1 MDQLTCTVIY
11 TVDGSY
17 EPSVPASRINKLPGE
32 PRQENEGEGDAPADN
47 DKAISADAATNT
59 KDVAENA
66 DHEGETDSADS
77 ADVADAAD
85 EKKVVEQAPT
95 DEEEAPVDK
104 DEIPVND
111 ANKPADHPEAAAAVL
126 EPCLTKTKS
135 VTKLNAIL
143 KRIMKSRF
151 KTYKHKAKS
160 CCAHGRRD
168 FAWFAA
174 FRAGDGSLT
183 LKLSHDN
190 RYNTRQCNLADAGV
204 RVVDNYLHLKGEL
217 LRAARE
223 FAANE

>member
-1 MDQLTCTVIY
+1 MPQC
-11 TVDGSY
+11 GS
-17 EPSVPASRINKLPGE
+17 
-32 PRQENEGEGDAPADN
+32 
-47 DKAISADAATNT
+47 TNT
-59 KDVAENA
+59 NEVAENA
-66 DHEGETDSADS
+66 DHEGDTDSADS

-85 EKKVVEQAPT
+85 EEVVEQAPAN
-95 DEEEAPVDK
+95 EEEAPIMAAPVDK

-111 ANKPADHPEAAAAVL
+111 ANKPADHPEAAAADDSSSLL